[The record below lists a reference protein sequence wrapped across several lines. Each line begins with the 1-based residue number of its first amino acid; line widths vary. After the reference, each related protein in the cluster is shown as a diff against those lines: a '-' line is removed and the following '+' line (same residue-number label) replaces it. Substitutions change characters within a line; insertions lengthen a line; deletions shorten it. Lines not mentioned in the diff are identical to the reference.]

1 MKALGELKT
10 GTGELTADYPGA
22 MAFEVPGASPSSG
35 VMNYVVYNYSN
46 EAKTV
51 TFSDGKVVEAAANS
65 FTVAQ

>member
-1 MKALGELKT
+1 MV
-10 GTGELTADYPGA
+10 
-22 MAFEVPGASPSSG
+22 FEVPGASPSAG

-46 EAKTV
+46 EVKTV